1 MIELNYEEMVVV
13 FEFIVVRK
21 GFDTTKSEHVERFY
35 KEDKTEDAWRMF
47 HTGFVSGFKEGV
59 K

>member
-1 MIELNYEEMVVV
+1 MIELNYEEMVKV

-21 GFDTTKSEHVERFY
+21 AFDTTKSGDVERFY

-47 HTGFVSGFKEGV
+47 HTGFVYGFKERV
-59 K
+59 